1 MKYGEKFLFYK
12 KHTPEIGDG
21 GEKMEGL
28 KVIPYLALVLAISGI
43 VLGAT
48 AVTLA
53 KFRSTTTDTSA
64 QNAIDNAT
72 EGITTIAEQLPT
84 VAIIGVMV
92 VIISIIAGV
101 FVYMRY
107 FG

>member
-1 MKYGEKFLFYK
+1 
-12 KHTPEIGDG
+12 
-21 GEKMEGL
+21 MEGL
-28 KVIPYLALVLAISGI
+28 KAIPYLALVLCIAGI
-43 VLGAT
+43 VAGAS
-48 AVTLA
+48 AITLA
-53 KFRSTTTDTSA
+53 KFRDTTTTDSA
-64 QNAIDNAT
+64 LRAIDNAT
-72 EGITTIAEQLPT
+72 EGINTLAEQFPT